1 MTPDDYITPEQVCEL
16 IPGLTPGT
24 LAQRRYLGKEPQ
36 FYKPSPKT
44 VLYKRSEILEWIES
58 SAQTRTG
65 QVA

>member
-1 MTPDDYITPEQVCEL
+1 MEDYLTPEQVCEL
-16 IPGLTPGT
+16 IPGLTVGT

-44 VLYKRSEILEWIES
+44 VLYKRSQILEWIEGS
-58 SAQTRTG
+58 IQTRTG